1 MMGACCAVLGCL
13 RGGGTAGLGSE
24 QLFPL
29 RQSPALEQSS
39 RGERQLSFLQQLFK
53 RALVSA
59 EPGCSEGFRGGEM
72 RLLVRSRA

>member
-13 RGGGTAGLGSE
+13 RGGGTAGLGSD

-53 RALVSA
+53 RALCQQTQGAARVL
-59 EPGCSEGFRGGEM
+59 GE
-72 RLLVRSRA
+72 VK